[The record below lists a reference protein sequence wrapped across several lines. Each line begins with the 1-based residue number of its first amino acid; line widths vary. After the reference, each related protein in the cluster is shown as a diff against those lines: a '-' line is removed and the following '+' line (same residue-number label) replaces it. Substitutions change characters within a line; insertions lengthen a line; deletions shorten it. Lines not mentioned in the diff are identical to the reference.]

1 MITNEVQLKLEA
13 LLLIDDSQLSERW
26 REFAMT
32 RGFSVESDTQALV
45 IQCRNR
51 EEAFELSQSIA
62 KTITLIAYLV
72 QSPIRGVD
80 FRWAMVSGT
89 QCPFAEYRYPRL
101 SAFQSWFAAVSLMQ
115 S

>member
-1 MITNEVQLKLEA
+1 MINQDQLKLEA
-13 LLLIDDSQLSERW
+13 LLLIDDSHLSERW

-45 IQCRNR
+45 IQCRNKQ
-51 EEAFELSQSIA
+51 EAVELEQTIA

-80 FRWAMVSGT
+80 FRWGDGEWHTVPIRGVPVDHKFTSIEAKR
-89 QCPFAEYRYPRL
+89 Q
-101 SAFQSWFAAVSLMQ
+101 Q
-115 S
+115 